1 MKAEKILALAA
12 AVMLLLAIP
21 SIWPYGYFVILRWV
35 VAGSAYIAYLAYEAN
50 RTAWIWTM
58 AIVAILFNPI
68 FPVHLTKEIWIVI
81 DLAVAII
88 FLSFALI
95 GKKRK

>member
-35 VAGSAYIAYLAYEAN
+35 VAGSAAYIAYLAYEAN
-50 RTAWIWTM
+50 RTAWIT
-58 AIVAILFNPI
+58 P
-68 FPVHLTKEIWIVI
+68 
-81 DLAVAII
+81 
-88 FLSFALI
+88 SFRSTSQ
-95 GKKRK
+95 KRYGLL